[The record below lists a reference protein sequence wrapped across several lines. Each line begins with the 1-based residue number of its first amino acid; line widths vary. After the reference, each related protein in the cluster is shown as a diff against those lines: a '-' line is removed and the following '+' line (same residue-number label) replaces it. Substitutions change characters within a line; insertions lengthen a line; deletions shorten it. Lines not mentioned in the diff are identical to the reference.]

1 MSQKKKKYNPHK
13 KYDFDIE
20 KGAYVEKAKYLESKQ
35 NPTAI
40 IYVRVSD
47 QKQVD
52 EGNGLE
58 SQESTCRRRAE
69 GKKIT
74 VLKVFQD

>member
-1 MSQKKKKYNPHK
+1 MSQKQKRYNPSKKYNF
-13 KYDFDIE
+13 DFE
-20 KGAYVEKAKYLESKQ
+20 KGEYVQKNQFVELLK

-52 EGNGLE
+52 E
-58 SQESTCRRRAE
+58 
-69 GKKIT
+69 
-74 VLKVFQD
+74 